1 MQNQMFIGA
10 FRRFSLLY
18 KRLYKGLYKALSRM
32 SSRLLFTSLVTA
44 FFTTHAATAEEFLVE
59 DQSEYQEALSK
70 VEPGDSIVLK
80 NGVWSDFEILFEG
93 QGTAEEPITLR
104 SETKGEVIISGESNL
119 SLAGEHLVV
128 SGLVFKDGFTPT
140 NTVIAFRKSK
150 EELAS
155 NTRVTETVI
164 DSFNNPERFE
174 NDSWVAMYGRNN
186 RFDHNHLEGKKNKGV
201 TMSVRLNTE
210 ASQENYHRIDHNYF
224 GPRQILGSNGGET
237 LRVGTSHFSLT
248 DSFTTVENNYF
259 DRCDGELEI
268 ISSKSGNNKF
278 IGNVFF
284 ESRGTLTMRHGN
296 DTLIEGNAFF
306 GNGVDHTGGIRVINK
321 RQTIRNNYMEGLA
334 GYRFGGALVIMN
346 GVPNSPINR
355 YHQVE
360 DSIVE
365 NNTLVNSDHIQL
377 AAGSDTERSAIPIRT
392 KFNNNLI
399 FNDDERDPF
408 TIYDDISGISFEG
421 NMINGPD
428 NFQIAEGF
436 ENNDFP
442 VSKTV
447 SGLTVSQ
454 SEETGISPDLQLIE
468 KEDVGTDWYPK
479 PSADEVFD
487 QGKTINVKPGIDT
500 ISQALKE
507 AEDSDILSLAGGSYT
522 VTRVL
527 NLDKAV
533 TLRAQSKLS
542 NVSLAFERGALFE
555 IQDGG
560 NLKLSG
566 LSITGAES
574 PDSAG
579 NTVIRTQRRSML
591 SNYNV
596 VIENIEVSDL
606 DINHSFDFMRVSKGT
621 FADRIEIS
629 DSTFTNITG
638 ALLGLDKESDDYGI
652 YNAEY
657 VTITDSEF
665 NQLGG
670 DLVDYYR
677 GGTDESTFG
686 PHFELSNSTL
696 NDVGNNKRN
705 KSKSSV
711 LLHGVQVT
719 NISNNTFTDSPA
731 ITVNHT
737 VGEPVTKITD
747 NDFVNTPEIL
757 VAELNSDEVDTAE
770 LENNTFR
777 KVGN

>member
-1 MQNQMFIGA
+1 M
-10 FRRFSLLY
+10 
-18 KRLYKGLYKALSRM
+18 
-32 SSRLLFTSLVTA
+32 TA
-44 FFTTHAATAEEFLVE
+44 GWLCMV
-59 DQSEYQEALSK
+59 
-70 VEPGDSIVLK
+70 
-80 NGVWSDFEILFEG
+80 
-93 QGTAEEPITLR
+93 GT
-104 SETKGEVIISGESNL
+104 
-119 SLAGEHLVV
+119 
-128 SGLVFKDGFTPT
+128 
-140 NTVIAFRKSK
+140 
-150 EELAS
+150 
-155 NTRVTETVI
+155 
-164 DSFNNPERFE
+164 
-174 NDSWVAMYGRNN
+174 N

-454 SEETGISPDLQLIE
+454 SEETGISSDLQLIE

-533 TLRAQSKLS
+533 TLKARSKLS

-566 LSITGAES
+566 LSITGTES

-757 VAELNSDEVDTAE
+757 IAELNSDEVDTAE

>member
-1 MQNQMFIGA
+1 
-10 FRRFSLLY
+10 
-18 KRLYKGLYKALSRM
+18 
-32 SSRLLFTSLVTA
+32 
-44 FFTTHAATAEEFLVE
+44 
-59 DQSEYQEALSK
+59 
-70 VEPGDSIVLK
+70 
-80 NGVWSDFEILFEG
+80 
-93 QGTAEEPITLR
+93 
-104 SETKGEVIISGESNL
+104 
-119 SLAGEHLVV
+119 
-128 SGLVFKDGFTPT
+128 
-140 NTVIAFRKSK
+140 
-150 EELAS
+150 
-155 NTRVTETVI
+155 
-164 DSFNNPERFE
+164 
-174 NDSWVAMYGRNN
+174 
-186 RFDHNHLEGKKNKGV
+186 
-201 TMSVRLNTE
+201 
-210 ASQENYHRIDHNYF
+210 
-224 GPRQILGSNGGET
+224 
-237 LRVGTSHFSLT
+237 
-248 DSFTTVENNYF
+248 
-259 DRCDGELEI
+259 
-268 ISSKSGNNKF
+268 
-278 IGNVFF
+278 
-284 ESRGTLTMRHGN
+284 MRHGN

>member
-1 MQNQMFIGA
+1 MLNRMF
-10 FRRFSLLY
+10 
-18 KRLYKGLYKALSRM
+18 LSTLRQIIV
-32 SSRLLFTSLVTA
+32 LFTAVLISNSVL
-44 FFTTHAATAEEFLVE
+44 AEEFLVE
-59 DQSEYQEALSK
+59 DQSAYQEALSNVK
-70 VEPGDSIVLK
+70 AGDSIVLK
-80 NGVWSDFEILFEG
+80 NGVWNDFEILFEG
-93 QGTAEEPITLR
+93 QGTADAPITLR
-104 SETKGEVIISGESNL
+104 AESKGEVIISGESNL
-119 SLAGEHLVV
+119 SLAGEHLIV

-140 NTVIAFRKSK
+140 NTVIAYRKNK
-150 EELAS
+150 EELAY

-186 RFDHNHLEGKKNKGV
+186 RFDHNHIEGKKNKGV

-210 ASQENYHRIDHNYF
+210 ASQKNYHRIDHNYF

-360 DSIVE
+360 DSLVE

-392 KFNNNLI
+392 AFKNNLI
-399 FNDDERDPF
+399 FNDDKRDPF

-421 NMINGPD
+421 NMINAVDGVQIPD
-428 NFQIAEGF
+428 GF
-436 ENNDFP
+436 ASNDFA

-454 SEETGISPDLQLIE
+454 SEEIGISPDLKLIQKDE
-468 KEDVGTDWYPK
+468 VGTDWYPK
-479 PSADEVFD
+479 PSAGAVFD
-487 QGKTINVKPGIDT
+487 QGKVISVKPGIDT
-500 ISQALKE
+500 ISAALKE
-507 AEDSDILSLAGGSYT
+507 AEDSDILSLAGGDYT

-533 TLRAQSKLS
+533 TLRAKSKLS

-566 LSITGAES
+566 LSITGTES

-737 VGEPVTKITD
+737 VGEPVTKIT
-747 NDFVNTPEIL
+747 NNEFVNTPEIL

-770 LENNTFR
+770 LSNNTFR
-777 KVGN
+777 QVEN